1 MTLRLMPIAAAAAG
15 ALMLMAL
22 AQSTPGAPLPNILV
36 GLEPQS
42 GGAAVTA
49 STTGPN
55 AEAVIAVAPGIYSV
69 FVANGSSLPGPAV
82 LIVMEGSHQRVS
94 RQILPAAGRVY
105 APNASGPGRLVVNDG
120 GQAGP
125 VRLRLATALPPVF
138 PTCLTLPNGSPR
150 IVTAQGSATG
160 TGSGLSSQAMTAA
173 RNAWSGQARAF
184 NSPGQTDYSD
194 WSRAAQT
201 NVSTTSTGSPFNTTI
216 TVTLRG
222 QPCRRP

>member
-1 MTLRLMPIAAAAAG
+1 MTLRLLPIAAAG

-22 AQSTPGAPLPNILV
+22 AQSTPGAPLPNIVV

-42 GGAAVTA
+42 GGTAVTA
-49 STTGPN
+49 TTAGPN
-55 AEAVIAVAPGIYSV
+55 AEAVITVAPGLYSV

-82 LIVMEGSHQRVS
+82 LIVMEGSQQRVS
-94 RQILPAAGRVY
+94 GRISPAAGRAY
-105 APNASGPGRLVVNDG
+105 ATNASGPGRMTVNNG
-120 GQAGP
+120 GQNGP
-125 VRLRLATALPPVF
+125 VRLRLATAQAPVF

-160 TGSGLSSQAMTAA
+160 AGGTLNGQAMATA
-173 RNAWSGQARAF
+173 RNNWSAQARAF
-184 NSPGQTDYSD
+184 NAPGQTDYSD
-194 WSRAAQT
+194 WSRAART
-201 NVSTTSTGSPFNTTI
+201 NVSSTSAGSPFNTTI

>member
-1 MTLRLMPIAAAAAG
+1 MTLHHLPIAAAG

-22 AQSTPGAPLPNILV
+22 AQSTPGAPLPNVLV
-36 GLEPQS
+36 GLERQS
-42 GGAAVTA
+42 GGAVLTA
-49 STTGPN
+49 TTTGPN
-55 AEAVIAVAPGIYSV
+55 AEAGITVTPGIYFV
-69 FVANGSSLPGPAV
+69 FVANGSSMPGPAV
-82 LIVMEGSHQRVS
+82 LTVIEGSQQRVS
-94 RQILPAAGRVY
+94 GAIPRIAGRTY
-105 APNASGPGRLVVNDG
+105 APNATTQGRMVVNA
-120 GQAGP
+120 GQNGL
-125 VRLRLATALPPVF
+125 VRLRLASVQSPALPA
-138 PTCLTLPNGSPR
+138 CLTLPNGAPR

-173 RNAWSGQARAF
+173 RNNWSGQARAF

-201 NVSTTSTGSPFNTTI
+201 NVSSTSAGSPFNTTI